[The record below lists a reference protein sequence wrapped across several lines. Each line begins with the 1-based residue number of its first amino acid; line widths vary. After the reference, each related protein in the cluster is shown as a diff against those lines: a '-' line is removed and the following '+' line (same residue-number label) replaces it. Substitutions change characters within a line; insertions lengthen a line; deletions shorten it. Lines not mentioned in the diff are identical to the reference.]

1 MTDLTKTNQQ
11 SVADDYGI
19 FRIFGNNWLITLCNV
34 CALYSLHYLEM
45 IEFSAGRNSMAN
57 TTISLRTDTEL
68 KAQAEEILNQLGM
81 TLNGTFNMLLHQ
93 IVREKS
99 VPLSLSLS
107 SENSLYADLLVAEDE
122 RINGYVGRSGDEILK
137 DFDLIVAEA
146 EAKYGV

>member
-1 MTDLTKTNQQ
+1 MQCSIVFPT
-11 SVADDYGI
+11 SPGDD
-19 FRIFGNNWLITLCNV
+19 RISI
-34 CALYSLHYLEM
+34 
-45 IEFSAGRNSMAN
+45 GRNYMAS

-99 VPLSLSLS
+99 VPLSLSLA

-146 EAKYGV
+146 EAKSGV

>member
-1 MTDLTKTNQQ
+1 MQCIYIVLTPSFLN
-11 SVADDYGI
+11 D
-19 FRIFGNNWLITLCNV
+19 RISI
-34 CALYSLHYLEM
+34 
-45 IEFSAGRNSMAN
+45 GRNSMAS

-81 TLNGTFNMLLHQ
+81 TLNGTFNMLLKQ

-99 VPLSLSLS
+99 VPLSLSLAS
-107 SENSLYADLLVAEDE
+107 QNSLYADLLVAEDE
-122 RINGYVGRSGDEILK
+122 RRNGYVGRSGDEMLQ